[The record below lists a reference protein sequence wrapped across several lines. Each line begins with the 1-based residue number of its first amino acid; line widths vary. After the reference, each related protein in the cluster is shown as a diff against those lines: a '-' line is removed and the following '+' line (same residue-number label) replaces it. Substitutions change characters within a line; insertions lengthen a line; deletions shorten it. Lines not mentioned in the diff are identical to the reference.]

1 MRSTPS
7 RYYLVRP
14 HPAIRGRWAVMHRV
28 PGTSALHVDADALT
42 LAGAEREAAWLEA
55 ERAGVSTW
63 GDSVADPTPPNR

>member
-1 MRSTPS
+1 MPITAE

-14 HPAIRGRWAVMHRV
+14 HPALRGRWAVMHRV

-42 LAGAEREAAWLEA
+42 LAGAERESAWLEA

-63 GDSVADPTPPNR
+63 GDSIAEGLANG